1 MEIKKAQLLFEQ
13 SGTFKSEF
21 KKLGIPAEDYD
32 IFNDFGETDHVI
44 DLYTEIDSEYK
55 RERERE
61 TIFGSFSEQD
71 ILFAFFPCVRFEN
84 QILLSFRGEQRQLMG
99 KSDEEKLMIDLK
111 LHEELHR
118 NYELITELAIIAK
131 RRNLR
136 LIIENPYSSQHY
148 LTRYWCLKPSLID
161 YDRTDRG
168 DIYKKPTQY
177 WFINCKPSN
186 NFIFEAQ
193 EAKEIR
199 RISYENGNSPQRSM
213 ITHEYANR
221 FIREF
226 LL

>member
-1 MEIKKAQLLFEQ
+1 
-13 SGTFKSEF
+13 
-21 KKLGIPAEDYD
+21 
-32 IFNDFGETDHVI
+32 
-44 DLYTEIDSEYK
+44 
-55 RERERE
+55 
-61 TIFGSFSEQD
+61 
-71 ILFAFFPCVRFEN
+71 
-84 QILLSFRGEQRQLMG
+84 MG

-193 EAKEIR
+193 EYPTKTEIHR
-199 RISYENGNSPQRSM
+199 NGV
-213 ITHEYANR
+213 
-221 FIREF
+221 
-226 LL
+226 

>member
-1 MEIKKAQLLFEQ
+1 MEIRKARCLFEQ
-13 SGTFKSEF
+13 SGTFKKEF
-21 KKLGIPAEDYD
+21 IKLGIPAEDYD
-32 IFNDFGETDHVI
+32 ILDQFGQTDHVI
-44 DLYTEIDSEYK
+44 DLYAEIGK
-55 RERERE
+55 AFERERE
-61 TIFGSFSEQD
+61 SVFDSFSEED
-71 ILFAFFPCVRFEN
+71 LLFAFFPCIRFEN
-84 QILLSFRGEQRQLMG
+84 QILLAFRGEQRQLMG
-99 KSDEEKLMIDLK
+99 KSDEEKLMTDLK

-118 NYELITELAIIAK
+118 NYELITKLAIVAK

-161 YDRTDRG
+161 YDRTDRE

-193 EAKEIR
+193 PQKEIR
-199 RISYENGNSPQRSM
+199 RISYESGKSPQRSM
-213 ITHEYANR
+213 IEPEYANR

-226 LL
+226 IL

>member
-1 MEIKKAQLLFEQ
+1 M
-13 SGTFKSEF
+13 
-21 KKLGIPAEDYD
+21 
-32 IFNDFGETDHVI
+32 
-44 DLYTEIDSEYK
+44 
-55 RERERE
+55 R
-61 TIFGSFSEQD
+61 
-71 ILFAFFPCVRFEN
+71 
-84 QILLSFRGEQRQLMG
+84 
-99 KSDEEKLMIDLK
+99 

-177 WFINCKPSN
+177 WFINCEPSN

-193 EAKEIR
+193 NCVETK
-199 RISYENGNSPQRSM
+199 RIEDCKTVERSM
-213 ITHEYANR
+213 ITKEYANR

-226 LL
+226 VL